1 MPVYEEEKDKTV
13 REKKEN
19 KQSLSPVQVTLLYTL
34 GFIFFAASTMVE
46 GFFSSQIF
54 TIGHCGPHAL
64 PPRKVRIYWK
74 TRPGVDKVKPKVW
87 FKCSLLIDF

>member
-1 MPVYEEEKDKTV
+1 MPSYETEKDKTV
-13 REKKEN
+13 QEKKEN
-19 KQSLSPVQVTLLYTL
+19 KQSLSPLQVTLLYTL

-74 TRPGVDKVKPKVW
+74 ITMFTKKNS
-87 FKCSLLIDF
+87 F

>member
-1 MPVYEEEKDKTV
+1 MPVYDAAKDKSV
-13 REKKEN
+13 QEKKGH
-19 KQSLSPVQVTLLYTL
+19 KQSLSTVQVTLLYTL

-64 PPRKVRIYWK
+64 PPK
-74 TRPGVDKVKPKVW
+74 KVKNN
-87 FKCSLLIDF
+87 